1 MDLLRLSLS
10 RLGPLCEVRTHITRV
25 GSSKEKNY
33 LPFLCTSKTL
43 FVVSRK
49 ITNDFLKVNV
59 LWMSV
64 GVWDAPTAART
75 APGGSDTEESIG

>member
-33 LPFLCTSKTL
+33 LPFLCKSKTL

-49 ITNDFLKVNV
+49 ITKMIFSKLYTVNCALV
-59 LWMSV
+59 CK
-64 GVWDAPTAART
+64 
-75 APGGSDTEESIG
+75 SDDGEVTSLIDIKAL